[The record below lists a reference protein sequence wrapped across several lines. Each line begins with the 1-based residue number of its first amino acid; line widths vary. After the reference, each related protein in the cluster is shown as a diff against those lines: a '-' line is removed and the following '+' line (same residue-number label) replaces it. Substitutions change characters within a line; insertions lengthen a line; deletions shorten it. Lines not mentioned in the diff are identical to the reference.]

1 MRKKILLTG
10 GNGFIGKNIQE
21 SFLAEKYD
29 IAAPRSYELNLADTQ
44 AVDDFFAK
52 HEFDAVIHAATKPG
66 HRNAKDPT
74 NLFYTNVRMFE
85 NLARHTDR
93 FGRMINLGSGA
104 VYDIAADNRLVREE
118 EIGRRMGKDDHSF
131 CKYVVHKRI
140 EKIPQMV
147 DLNIFGIFG
156 KYEDWEIRFISN
168 AICKTLFDLPVTLR
182 QNRRFSYLY
191 VDDLMPVLD
200 YFIEHPAQFS
210 SYNVTP
216 EGETELLQA
225 AQTVLRVSGKNLPI
239 TVGKEGYGLNYSGN
253 NERLKAEIPGL
264 TFTPFETAVQQL
276 YRWYAEHQNQ
286 LDRNKLLSD
295 K

>member
-10 GNGFIGKNIQE
+10 GNGFIGKNIQG

-191 VDDLMPVLD
+191 VDDLMPALD

>member
-1 MRKKILLTG
+1 MRKKVLLTG
-10 GNGFIGKNIQE
+10 GNGFIGKNIRE
-21 SFLAEKYD
+21 SFLAEKYE
-29 IAAPRSYELNLADTQ
+29 ITAPRSYELNLADTQ
-44 AVDDFFAK
+44 AVDDFFATRQ
-52 HEFDAVIHAATKPG
+52 FDAVIHAATKPG

-93 FGRMINLGSGA
+93 FGRLINLGSGA
-104 VYDIAADNRLVREE
+104 VYDVSADNRLVREE

-140 EKIPQMV
+140 ENIPQMV

-168 AICKTLFDLPVTLR
+168 AICKTIFGLPITLR

-191 VDDLMPVLD
+191 VEDLLPVLD
-200 YFIEHPAQFS
+200 YFIEHDARFS

-216 EGETELLQA
+216 NDETELLEA
-225 AQTVLRVSGKNLPI
+225 ARCIQQISAKDIAIQVAAP
-239 TVGKEGYGLNYSGN
+239 GYGLSYSGSN
-253 NERLKAEIPGL
+253 ARLKAEIPGL
-264 TFTPFETAVQQL
+264 KFTPLKEAIEKLYAYYAVRL
-276 YRWYAEHQNQ
+276 EDINP
-286 LDRNKLLSD
+286 KLLLND

>member
-10 GNGFIGKNIQE
+10 GNGFIGKNIQG

>member
-1 MRKKILLTG
+1 MRKKVLLTG
-10 GNGFIGKNIQE
+10 GNGFIGKNIRE
-21 SFLAEKYD
+21 SFLAEKYE
-29 IAAPRSYELNLADTQ
+29 ITAPRSYELNLADTQ
-44 AVDDFFAK
+44 AVDDFFATCQ
-52 HEFDAVIHAATKPG
+52 FDAVIHAATKPG

-93 FGRMINLGSGA
+93 FGRLINLGSGA
-104 VYDIAADNRLVREE
+104 VYDVSADNRLVREE

-140 EKIPQMV
+140 ENIPQMV

-168 AICKTLFDLPVTLR
+168 AICKTIFGLPITLR

-191 VDDLMPVLD
+191 VEDLLPVLD
-200 YFIEHPAQFS
+200 YFIEHEARFS

-216 EGETELLQA
+216 NDETELLEA
-225 AQTVLRVSGKNLPI
+225 ARCIQQISAKDIAIQVAAP
-239 TVGKEGYGLNYSGN
+239 GYGLSYSGS

-264 TFTPFETAVQQL
+264 KFTPLKEAIGRLYSYYTAQQ
-276 YRWYAEHQNQ
+276 AKINSE
-286 LDRNKLLSD
+286 LLLKD